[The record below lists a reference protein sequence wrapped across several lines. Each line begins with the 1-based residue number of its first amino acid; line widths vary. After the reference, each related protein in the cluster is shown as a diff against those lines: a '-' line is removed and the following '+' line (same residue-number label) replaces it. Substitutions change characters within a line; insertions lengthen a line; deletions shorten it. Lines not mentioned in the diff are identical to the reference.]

1 MTLGELLKASG
12 LTRKQWRRVAVRRDA
27 WLQGLGLFGELE
39 LGSLKPAPPVV
50 ADALAY
56 VGGKR
61 AFVSM
66 YCRFPGWPIPHEDE
80 FFMWCAVFA
89 LIEAEGR
96 SVDVEAPRLAENPQD
111 RKVFALI
118 LDARRRWLA
127 KRSIQ

>member
-1 MTLGELLKASG
+1 MTLADLLKSSG
-12 LTRKQWRRVAVRRDA
+12 LTRKQWERVGVRRGE
-27 WLQGLGLFGELE
+27 WLEELGLFGE

-56 VGGKR
+56 VGGER

-66 YCRFPGWPIPHEDE
+66 YCRFSGFPMPHDDE

-89 LIEAEGR
+89 RIEAEGR
-96 SVDVEAPRLAENPQD
+96 SVDVEATRLAENTQD

-118 LDARRRWLA
+118 LDARQRWLA